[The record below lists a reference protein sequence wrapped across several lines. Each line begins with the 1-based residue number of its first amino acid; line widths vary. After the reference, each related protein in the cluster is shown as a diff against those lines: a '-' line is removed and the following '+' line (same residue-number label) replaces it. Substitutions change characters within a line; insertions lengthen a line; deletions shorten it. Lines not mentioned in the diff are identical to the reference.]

1 MYLAES
7 LKRAVEKVIGRGKP
21 TARQAR
27 AAVRKRQP
35 TKFLFQDDGS
45 GIGRY
50 IVIVEAWR

>member
-7 LKRAVEKVIGRGKP
+7 LKRAVEKVTGRGKP

-50 IVIVEAWR
+50 IVIVGAWR